1 MFNENTKLFSSKIF
15 KFKVVA
21 PKDFTRKIEESTVS
35 LEQTSGDKKTTML
48 VVRSAVKTLFV
59 GVVDPS
65 LSKIKRVVEKAAQ
78 NQLKIAV
85 VFTETAK
92 GPAQPAKKAL
102 TYCSINFVRFEDLAE
117 FETAFKAVCGTK

>member
-1 MFNENTKLFSSKIF
+1 MFANVKEAAAEENKDDDSSDPEEKNEAPTTAVDSSKVEQKNTFGKVVFNENTKLFNSKIF

-35 LEQTSGDKKTTML
+35 LEQASGDKKTTML

-65 LSKIKRVVEKAAQ
+65 LSKIKRVAEKAA
-78 NQLKIAV
+78 
-85 VFTETAK
+85 
-92 GPAQPAKKAL
+92 
-102 TYCSINFVRFEDLAE
+102 
-117 FETAFKAVCGTK
+117 